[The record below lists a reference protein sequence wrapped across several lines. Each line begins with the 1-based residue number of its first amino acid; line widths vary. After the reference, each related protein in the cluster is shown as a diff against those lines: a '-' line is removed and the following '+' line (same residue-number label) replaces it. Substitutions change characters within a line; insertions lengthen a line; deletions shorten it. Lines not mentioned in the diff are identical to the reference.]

1 MPPSIHLTQL
11 SPAPAKEA
19 RRKASTTSRGKDR
32 EKQREHHETTA
43 PSPPN
48 PTPLAATDGAIF
60 PITNSSSLYG
70 GAGMYG
76 GGMYGGGLY
85 GGDYR
90 DEYAG
95 NTASPETASAM
106 LDHALKT
113 YTEMRRLDA
122 SRNESESED
131 KKEKTKIASFEVDD
145 SHGCHLCGIPSSEI
159 SLAKA

>member
-11 SPAPAKEA
+11 SPATATATAKEA
-19 RRKASTTSRGKDR
+19 RRKVSTASRGKDL

-70 GAGMYG
+70 GSGMYG

-85 GGDYR
+85 GGGMY
-90 DEYAG
+90 G
-95 NTASPETASAM
+95 VSPFGGGMPPPGPLSG
-106 LDHALKT
+106 LNQFLFGVQ
-113 YTEMRRLDA
+113 
-122 SRNESESED
+122 NVV
-131 KKEKTKIASFEVDD
+131 F
-145 SHGCHLCGIPSSEI
+145 
-159 SLAKA
+159 SLGQAVQVS